1 MKVKLKLPEGFRI
14 ERDKSIENAFYFYQI
29 PNQLNKSNSFTSL
42 KSLIEDCIS
51 YNDRL
56 KKLEKI
62 KSQLKSGFTIE
73 VPINDSINHLYYRR
87 EIIASSG
94 IIEELV
100 TIADRAE
107 TNFELMNRL
116 NNGEE
121 IELNS

>member
-14 ERDKSIENAFYFYQI
+14 ERDKTIENAFYFYQI

-51 YNDRL
+51 YNNRLEKL
-56 KKLEKI
+56 KKVK
-62 KSQLKSGFTIE
+62 LKSGFTIE
-73 VPINDSINHLYYRR
+73 VPINDSVNHLYYRR

-100 TIADRAE
+100 AIADRAE
-107 TNFELMNRL
+107 TNFELVNRL

-121 IELNS
+121 IEINS